1 MRFIKRSIA
10 SLLFICMLFTVMPAE
25 VMTAVFADGIGSTVQ
40 NDGPRG
46 NENYLGGT
54 AQTDSVEFRI
64 VLSRNEKTYLN
75 GTDEQRNKVISY
87 YKSRWPN
94 DSDLESNTIYLISPK
109 TANWFNTYNS
119 IPSGNR
125 RWVAQYKPG
134 EQGLSFFAGY
144 YRSLL
149 IDLTNG
155 NPSSSVPDNPFK
167 EDVMNAYY
175 NGDIN
180 SLSDLAVGNKWL
192 DYMPSA
198 SEAMSVL
205 NYIFAQVG
213 GSYQVDSRLTNV
225 IERKTTHYNFDVE
238 NNWRKDP
245 SLLDADRK
253 MDISAGY
260 VGLLTCLYS
269 VITST
274 YNYSFNQ
281 EHIDTTDD
289 EVGVREKVGG
299 TYFDAINDYLLN
311 ANSEAKPVSLI
322 IDTASGFVYQND
334 KNFILAD
341 IDYLQFV
348 GLAQQ
353 NEALTNPN
361 NEILANNSAA
371 NGNTRQLLTTMYNM
385 SLNRKSWKDYY
396 AGRGPSAVVRYLD
409 YYLGRMDEI
418 SHAPMQWAY
427 SAQFFDNQILRTR
440 DGGAYNGQHTGTS
453 TSDYSGKIEHILFD
467 GTKGSGTSGFMI
479 IGNHFVNPVPEV
491 SYHVDSTVDVLVKDC
506 KEDTNIENPPVI
518 TVSIKGDSSLIS
530 ALNSR
535 KDNPNFEGVKIDS
548 EIYRTVYKNGW
559 DDNNIIDTRKQITEL
574 ENQLD
579 GVLNGDDM
587 IAKLQNEPFILKDTT
602 VIGDKLTRD
611 KGAAGSYRYR
621 YEINID
627 VTIDKQTYEFNYEDI
642 VLKGRND
649 TDREYY
655 DFAEI
660 NLPPYTGMLGVPE
673 DIVVVK
679 PTSTDTTEIVD
690 PSKDENL
697 RENTQMVKRMEF
709 STSGEEFAEIKS
721 NEPLNEEYE
730 VMGGIP
736 SSEEIYFSVGGSEFK
751 LALVMQY
758 WMNEHSRDRT
768 YTVHFDGNT
777 CEYNNN
783 ELNKGDTWP
792 GADLNGANGMTKI
805 PTPEGPSSQD
815 CTLTHD
821 GDYGITATWTGTI
834 PWTGTHSATS
844 CSYTGTDKFD
854 WSAYNTALDQANA
867 WMDALNATIIQWDAA
882 SETTGGVEAHREY
895 TLEASIVSD
904 QKLSHGSDTE
914 FPVRGVGYSGT
925 NCRGGCSCTG
935 SNRCGSH
942 FCSHTDATS
951 KAGEGDTYT
960 ITVTIKDITPHMI
973 CGPCCG
979 HVMPELWD
987 TWRQGLV
994 YDFAKISQVR
1004 LFKLDQGSVDGL
1016 QELTGVDTVFANV
1029 ISGNPTYFMNIAQM
1043 TEKQTKNTTVLPDG
1057 YDSTVNESTKGL
1069 TAFDGHILTYFSGQN
1084 RQLAQSSRAG
1094 RIRYTLAEGQTTET
1108 ITITEQGNGTGGT
1121 YTFDPNLISAPDQ
1134 HDDVIYNAGARSKNC
1149 DGMATTNNFD
1159 KLSSNNVRAM
1169 ETTGHVNPWADGC
1182 LYTNILNRTVHQLPD
1197 GFGMTKNTAAY
1208 SGYWDYHLYSA
1219 TTDTQNFEA
1228 NTLQTYSSNDEH
1240 ITKYKEDYNHHIVR
1254 EEVLSGVSTELKK
1267 TAYHDAADEVDTQ
1280 TAEWQFFDKARR
1292 TKIVANVISDFL
1304 ILQTSGG
1311 DQSIFYYEKA
1321 SEPTEAQEHFQKVKI
1336 DSEEL
1341 FLNNPLSLFTGDMN
1355 CTSTDVKSTHTANF
1369 IMVGGYNGQ
1378 YNKPNEKYKPYN
1390 PQDGQFKNFG
1400 GNNGANWTNY
1410 NTRTKQGSYSVLG
1423 NHAITTILDDDPAK
1437 TITRPKRQV
1446 TGQDDS
1452 FKIVQKGI
1460 QILPTAPNKLYTP
1473 ENAKIF
1479 YSEVLGYYSIDR
1491 ERFDREAGTYDIVT
1505 TSGNVSIG
1513 WPQQVLH
1520 GDYYDEF
1527 WGNKNGVDYSTLY
1540 FKTPIGDSSTGTVN
1554 SLVVFTPV
1562 STEDAMVMN
1571 QPDLKISDTLSVSRD
1586 QRTNAFE
1593 YPNMN
1598 DLVNKL
1604 KVCPLDP
1611 ELCEFRFLDCKF
1623 HKDTVLLDIDFEDTY
1638 MEKEI
1643 RRVKQEDGSVKET
1656 VKEIGLRENATRY
1669 DNALG
1674 RWVTTNK
1681 VNGVEYIL
1689 PEGFTIGQNGSVGSG
1704 GYLRANGT
1712 RWSLP
1717 FSEFGLSNANT
1728 NRITV
1733 KMDITVNGWDNNL
1746 MPVSFHNLGFLLNN
1760 GSGKTGSFITKS
1772 PLDNSQI
1779 GARMD
1784 VGTSQLSNNITL
1796 EMTFSFNN
1804 VVDCNAVVNGV
1815 YVPLTVSDLKDVWQP
1830 DANGIRRLNRTQKSI
1845 TPTSFTRNEINK
1857 VETPQNWIDEQPSC
1871 YTKKDIGS
1879 NLNIGGWSQDDA
1891 YKANF
1896 SIDNLQVILKGGT
1909 NTHSSIC
1916 YERLTVHATNKI
1928 HVHDADCYLTEP
1940 LFTCD
1945 GELNAQYVLGCGKQ
1959 EGEPDG
1965 DYVTSKT
1972 FNYTGGEQAVILGP
1986 GRYYINAYGAQG
1998 GAGYSS
2004 TSYVGYGGYGGRAYG
2019 YYVVPAGTYKTIYV
2033 NVGGKGTNGTSTSTY
2048 AGGYN
2053 GGGAGM
2059 YYSGGGGGATSV
2071 ALSSGLLSTFSS
2083 NYSSQVL
2090 LVGAGGGGGYY
2101 YSNSYYANG
2110 ASGGGSTGGT
2120 ADGGYYGY
2128 TITGGSQSAGGD
2140 CSYTSSSDGSF
2151 AIGGSYASTSSTY
2164 RYTGGGGGGLYGG
2177 AAGGRRAPGAG
2188 GSSYYNTSLLSS
2200 SYSRSTS
2207 SGSNGTTSSTT
2218 PKDGYATITAYDGG
2232 KIYTGSGSTGT
2243 ETTYTYKG
2251 NYETVSLT
2259 PGRYE
2264 IELNGAQGG
2273 SNSSSGDAGSKG
2285 TKVIGELV
2293 LDKTTT
2299 VYIYVG
2305 GKGNIGNNTAGGWN
2319 GGGKAG
2325 GCSCGSGS
2333 GGGASDIRIGGT
2345 ALSNR
2350 VMVAGGGGGAGD
2362 PGSAGQ
2368 TTAKSCGTLGT
2379 GDYGHTSN
2387 DGGGGGGGYH
2397 GGYTGQVVDAGG
2409 YIGTSYVNSTEYT
2422 SDVTGSNYSVK
2433 HNSNSGNGS
2442 IIIRRKGHYHTGE
2455 PNKDYSNGC
2464 YTTPTVHKHNLSYS
2478 KKELTCTISE
2488 DNDGTVYTY
2497 DYKGSMQSRQFEA
2510 GRYKI
2515 EVWGAQGGGTGGYGG
2530 YSYGEYTFTSPTT
2543 LYIGV
2548 GGQNQTFNG
2557 GGSGYDYNGGGASHV
2572 SLRSGELSNNSGYT
2586 TTKLLLVAGGG
2597 GGGRSNNATT
2607 GAGGGGVTEASG
2619 TAGHSGC
2626 GGSGGGGTTTAG
2638 GSAGSTGYSCTTA
2651 GSFGKGGSSSCTYPK
2666 HGNTECG
2673 GGGGYYGGGGGGHD
2687 CGGYNDNDD
2696 SGGGGGSG
2704 YVNTSLMTNYGGS
2717 RGVKTGNGQ
2726 VKITRLTHTH
2736 TETCY
2741 NTTNYSSTCV
2751 TLPIGTLVCTGE
2763 LNTET
2768 DFNVHIH
2775 TAECLTTTA
2784 TFDAK
2789 WFMYTGG
2796 VQTFVVPYTDYYTLE
2811 AYGPSTTTSGRAGYS
2826 KVRAYLKANTVLY
2839 IYVGG
2844 IAGTNNYTTDVR
2856 TYPLPTGNDN
2866 VDGNSVADLTAISD
2880 KTKLLYAN
2888 QTTGGKGENT
2898 ACAVEL
2904 LQTGVR
2910 GNNENGRVII
2920 TCENTAMADIY
2931 NQIITGQMTHEEA
2944 KKYLGETVYNKIME
2958 GKEGL
2963 LHTWEDW
2970 TYNNTKGFTEVQNAK
2985 LLYGGASLICGKT
2998 EGDAGTPINI
3008 PYSGEVEEVSLTAG
3022 EYLLEVWGA
3031 QGGSN
3036 TSEISTAI
3044 GGKGGYS
3051 SGKLVVD
3058 STKTLYVVVGGKGT
3072 DGSNTSAVVAGGYN
3086 GGGSGGSF
3094 SSSAYGSAGGGA
3106 THIGYKEELLTEYS
3120 TDYSTQLLLVAGG
3133 GGGSGSISSVASIGG
3148 YGGGESGG
3156 KGENSTGSGSSSN
3169 SGGGYGGTQTSGG
3182 ARGDALNAG
3191 ATGASYSNPGG
3202 FGYGGSYTYSGGN
3215 WDSCG
3220 GGSGF
3225 YGGGSGYDWGASG
3238 GGGSGFVNSD
3248 LLDEEETIAGNK
3260 EFTAPDGT
3268 TETGHSGNGYARIT
3282 PLSHTH
3288 TDECY
3293 GGGGV
3298 GGYNCGLDENSEEI
3312 VKEFSYKGSIENI
3325 TLSAGQYK
3333 LEVWGAQGGTSPNNI
3348 GGKGAYSSGNF
3359 TFNSSTT
3366 LQVLVGGQGSAGNGT
3381 GNWYAAG
3388 GGGGTYIA
3396 SGNSYSTATPL
3407 IVAGGGGGAGYNNS
3421 DGEVGGAVVTPDGS
3435 TGTGGSGSGNGGSGG
3450 AGFHADGSNNSGSLN
3465 GSTFAKAFINGG
3477 NGALTTTQYG
3487 GSGGFGGGGIGGGN
3501 PGGGGGGYVGGDFGS
3516 GVSGNSSNYNVGG
3529 EGGTSYNI
3537 GSNEVNKSG
3546 SQTFNSPTGTSETG
3560 HSGNGY
3566 ARITRLGHTHTED
3579 CGYSSGGGTATTLT
3593 CGIPVG
3599 GDGQVRT
3606 YGTGGNTYNPTNGY
3620 GSTSTTLPAGR
3631 YKLEAWGPQGGD
3643 TYYNGGKG
3651 GYSVGELTL
3660 SSPDTLYINIG
3671 GQGKV
3676 GLNDNAIIE
3685 GGYNGGGRGYGS
3697 TNHNGASGGGATH
3710 IGYKT
3715 GLLTAFSSDY
3725 TTQLLI
3731 VAGGGGGGGNADKSG
3746 VGGYGGGASG
3756 GNGIGYSSISY
3767 GYGAGGTQISG
3778 GTSGTGGTNSSQA
3791 NNMTFYSGGFGY
3803 GGYSDSTSI
3812 SGGWHGGG
3820 GGAGLYGGGAGGA
3833 ISSGG
3838 GGSGYVN
3845 PNLLDS
3851 GTYETIAGNISF
3863 PNTAG
3868 TGNETGHSGNGFV
3881 KITTLDHQH
3890 TDACYTTV
3898 QIPDGYV
3905 LNCDKTKDH
3914 VHSMDAGCFIE
3925 FVGEDGLTVI
3935 SSGNPA
3941 QFEVPLG
3948 NINVDAISKI
3958 VVYSKN
3964 CPNTFGKIYLKD
3976 ETGTYNENDSVTSN
3990 TITPN
3995 TENQVMTFI
4004 LQDNPNFSGEFTS
4017 LMFELANVTGRF
4029 NISKIEVYGYGEK
4042 VAGTGD
4048 GSGNAGGTP
4057 MNFDYTGGIQQ
4068 ANLTAGTYKLEV
4080 WGAQGGLDTLQN
4092 TPSGKGG
4099 YSYGEITL
4107 ENADTLYVVVGGKGK
4122 GSDNNS
4128 KSGGYNGG
4136 GSASHGGSGGGATHI
4151 AYSTGLL
4158 STFSSNYS
4166 SQVLIVAG
4174 GGGGHDHAGAYNNAY
4189 LGAGGGGTEL
4199 PDKAYSNS
4207 NTVSS
4212 TTGYS
4217 FGVGQ
4222 DDGGTNTGGG
4232 GGGLYGGYRGA
4243 NSNSYSYGGG
4253 GSAYLNS
4260 SLKNTGGS
4268 KGQKEEN
4275 GYARITPLNTF
4286 TPLEINYV
4294 DPFDGS
4300 ETIILANIDSIP
4312 DKLDGDYNP
4321 IWKCK
4326 FKEPNA
4332 HACVTTNDNG
4342 LEIVHCK
4349 THVIFNCSEV
4359 HHRGEHYNVSNRICW
4374 SACGD
4379 DANHA
4384 NTKKE
4389 TKDKDGNDVKLAEFL
4404 QLDAAF
4410 TVYFPNRGDFEG
4422 NNALGLS
4429 KPQVDRGKG
4438 YEDNMDTT
4446 DWTREKRVKF
4456 PFDVIYHDAKKDTY
4470 EIYPGNAW
4478 IELDVPTVYFNFYV
4492 LASNAEM
4499 SNVPVEFEVEAINCG
4514 TNSGIKPKRNIDYDS
4529 NIIDKKYEDALKNF
4543 RDNYVSKLR
4552 TSITGGYKIPY
4563 PNVNG
4568 TNTSAGVERAF
4579 NDSGYWSFYST
4590 KQSSTGLDGVL
4601 RAAIDTI
4608 NKQIEK
4614 DFEGNESIDSYID
4627 PHENVGKTGINNKL
4641 KKVTGNDN
4649 KSMLSNRRRSN
4660 SLESLHGGYK
4670 EFYLDVIG
4678 RIGNFAL
4685 VDTEDYRFSEFFKVP
4700 VASSTD
4706 LGALADEDNW
4716 LIEGAVLNVNPAL
4729 QNYYVGDS
4737 FDIRGNEASLNA
4749 VTEIGTHY
4757 LNTYNTQTWMQG
4769 LIGADGKRDMSKP
4782 NLVSQ
4787 ILTSDLIHNRIL
4799 KGEELRFGYDAYT
4812 SIVTLG
4818 SYTGGRVQ
4826 VVPKYFAMK
4835 LTDSPSELLN
4845 TKGQQVKKND
4855 FIPLDVYISKEGT
4868 YLPINIYGN
4877 AANGNPNINGYTLN
4891 GYSMNLDWTTE
4902 ADRRNYGVDE
4912 IGITNEVKA
4921 HLTRLDYGERNEGGG
4936 GSFDSNAALNTPEE
4950 IKLVIPEGKNNY
4962 LGTAQ
4967 YMLMGD
4973 RHRTFIG
4980 SSISYG
4986 GNTYKSRAG
4995 ESEWGDDKDPDEVID
5010 DVLFKM
5016 AVQRWHGKLGV
5027 PSSAVFVPHA
5037 YTASG
5042 TPIPDRNTTTLT
5054 PVNSNSIEWV
5064 MNDDWAIICTAEI
5077 IAVGDVWSIYYSQ
5090 PWFKSMTVSGQMYN
5104 TVTAGNEHYPGHR
5117 VYKNG
5122 VSEECPHCLP
5132 PIIAIYS
5139 SDSSSVDD
5147 VEIVQTH

>member
-25 VMTAVFADGIGSTVQ
+25 VMTAAFADGGNMIGSTVQ

-64 VLSRNEKTYLN
+64 VLSRNENTYLN
-75 GTDEQRNKVISY
+75 GTDEQRNKVVSY

-94 DSDLESNTIYLISPK
+94 DSDLESNTIYLISPR

-119 IPSGNR
+119 IPSGHR

-155 NPSSSVPDNPFK
+155 NPGSSVPENPFK

-238 NNWRKDP
+238 NNWSKDP

-281 EHIDTTDD
+281 EHINTTDD

-311 ANSEAKPVSLI
+311 ANSETKPVSLI

-348 GLAQQ
+348 GLAEQ

-361 NEILANNSAA
+361 NQILANNSAA

-409 YYLGRMDEI
+409 YYLGRMGEI

-491 SYHVDSTVDVLVKDC
+491 SYHVDSTVDVLPKDC
-506 KEDTNIENPPVI
+506 DPDVNIENPSVI

-530 ALNSR
+530 SLNSR
-535 KDNPNFEGVKIDS
+535 KDNPNFEGIKIDS

-559 DDNNIIDTRKQITEL
+559 EDGNIIDARKQMSEL

-579 GVLNGDDM
+579 GVINGDDM
-587 IAKLQNEPFILKDTT
+587 IAKLQNEPFILRDTT
-602 VIGDKLTRD
+602 IIGEKLTRD
-611 KGAAGSYRYR
+611 MGAGGSYRYK

-627 VTIDKQTYEFNYEDI
+627 VTIDKQTYEFKYEDI
-642 VLKGRND
+642 VLKGRGGA
-649 TDREYY
+649 DRDYY

-660 NLPPYTGMLGVPE
+660 NLPAYTNMLSKPE
-673 DIVVVK
+673 DIVIVK

-709 STSGEEFAEIKS
+709 SSSGEEFAEIKS
-721 NEPLNEEYE
+721 NVPLNEEYE

-768 YTVHFDGNT
+768 YTVHFDGNI
-777 CEYNNN
+777 CEYNNDI
-783 ELNKGDTWP
+783 EGQGDRLP
-792 GADLNGANGMTKI
+792 
-805 PTPEGPSSQD
+805 
-815 CTLTHD
+815 LTHPILQPTGGSYD
-821 GDYGITATWTGTI
+821 DQDIKCNNENHTGDFDDTIVAKWTGTDQCSVVENGTCSDCGKKLVSSCTVADGKH
-834 PWTGTHSATS
+834 PNYDKAMEQAKEYAQKLGQEYVVWTAASDGKLRQVLWTPSNPEDDDTHDHVYHGTNGTSGSSCGGNHSS
-844 CSYTGTDKFD
+844 CSSTSSKHSHSNTNCVYGTPC
-854 WSAYNTALDQANA
+854 NTAHAY
-867 WMDALNATIIQWDAA
+867 TII
-882 SETTGGVEAHREY
+882 V
-895 TLEASIVSD
+895 
-904 QKLSHGSDTE
+904 
-914 FPVRGVGYSGT
+914 
-925 NCRGGCSCTG
+925 
-935 SNRCGSH
+935 
-942 FCSHTDATS
+942 TS
-951 KAGEGDTYT
+951 T
-960 ITVTIKDITPHMI
+960 IPKHSI

-979 HVMPELWD
+979 HHMPELWD

-1043 TEKQTKNTTVLPDG
+1043 TEKQTKNGTVLPDG
-1057 YDSTVNESTKGL
+1057 YDSTVNDSTKGL
-1069 TAFDGHILTYFSGQN
+1069 NEFDGHILTYFSGQN

-1094 RIRYTLAEGQTTET
+1094 RLRYTLAEGQTTET

-1121 YTFDPNLISAPDQ
+1121 YTFDPNLIAAPNQ

-1149 DGMATTNNFD
+1149 DGMATTANFGKKD
-1159 KLSSNNVRAM
+1159 TENVVPM
-1169 ETTGHVNPWADGC
+1169 LTTGHVNEWADGC

-1197 GFGMTKNTAAY
+1197 GFGMSKNTSAY
-1208 SGYWDYHLYSA
+1208 SGYWDCDLYSA

-1228 NTLQTYSSNDEH
+1228 NTLQTYSNNDEH
-1240 ITKYKEDYNHHIVR
+1240 ITKYKEDYNHHVVR

-1267 TAYHDAADEVDTQ
+1267 TAYNDAADEIDTQ

-1292 TKIVANVISDFL
+1292 TKVIANVISDFL

-1336 DSEEL
+1336 DENEL

-1355 CTSTDVKSTHTANF
+1355 CNSTDVKSTHTANF

-1378 YNKPNEKYKPYN
+1378 YNKPTEKYKPYN
-1390 PQDGQFKNFG
+1390 PQEGVFKNFG

-1410 NTRTKQGSYSVLG
+1410 NTRTKQGSYNVLG
-1423 NHAITTILDDDPAK
+1423 NHSITTILDEDPAK

-1452 FKIVQKGI
+1452 FKIVQTGI

-1473 ENAKIF
+1473 ENAKVF
-1479 YSEVLGYYSIDR
+1479 YSEVLGYYSIDK

-1513 WPQQVLH
+1513 WPQQVSH
-1520 GDYYDEF
+1520 GDYYQEY

-1562 STEDAMVMN
+1562 STEEAMVMN
-1571 QPDLKISDTLSVSRD
+1571 QPDLDINGMKVSRD

-1643 RRVKQEDGSVKET
+1643 RRVKQEDGTVKET

-1669 DNALG
+1669 DETLK
-1674 RWVTTNK
+1674 RWITTNK

-1689 PEGFTIGQNGSVGSG
+1689 PEGFTIGKNGSVGSG

-1733 KMDITVNGWDNNL
+1733 KMDITVNSWANNL

-1784 VGTSQLSNNITL
+1784 VGTSQLPNNITL

-1830 DANGIRRLNRTQKSI
+1830 DANGVRRLNRTQKSI

-1928 HVHDADCYLTEP
+1928 HVHDEDCYLKEP

-1945 GELNAQYVLGCGKQ
+1945 GALNANYQLGCEWK
-1959 EGEPDG
+1959 D
-1965 DYVTSKT
+1965 DKIVYTKT
-1972 FNYTGGEQAVILGP
+1972 QTFGYTGTEQVVELQP
-1986 GRYYINAYGAQG
+1986 GTYTIEMQG
-1998 GAGYSS
+1998 GSGGNSS
-2004 TSYVGYGGYGGRAYG
+2004 TSYIGGAGGYGKFTYTVTQKTTLYLNAGASGNNYSLGAGTVAYNGGGSTNYSNERSGGGATSIAFVSGQLKTLSGKTSQILAVVGGGGAADQYSGNGYGGGGFNSNGNASSTSGAGKTTGGGTNLWNTSSTYSDGNGSFGQGGSNTWNNSVAAGGGGYYGGGVGNGSNGGGGGSGYLNTSKATLVSTNNGATGSNNGNGYVKITTNSGNGFVAETGIPVRYDFINNYTTVSLEPGIYSVELYG
-2019 YYVVPAGTYKTIYV
+2019 AEGGSYSTTLGSKGTYVRGELSLDKTTTVYV
-2033 NVGGKGTNGTSTSTY
+2033 YVGGKGNTGNNT

-2053 GGGAGM
+2053 GGG
-2059 YYSGGGGGATSV
+2059 
-2071 ALSSGLLSTFSS
+2071 
-2083 NYSSQVL
+2083 Q
-2090 LVGAGGGGGYY
+2090 
-2101 YSNSYYANG
+2101 
-2110 ASGGGSTGGT
+2110 
-2120 ADGGYYGY
+2120 
-2128 TITGGSQSAGGD
+2128 
-2140 CSYTSSSDGSF
+2140 
-2151 AIGGSYASTSSTY
+2151 
-2164 RYTGGGGGGLYGG
+2164 
-2177 AAGGRRAPGAG
+2177 
-2188 GSSYYNTSLLSS
+2188 
-2200 SYSRSTS
+2200 
-2207 SGSNGTTSSTT
+2207 
-2218 PKDGYATITAYDGG
+2218 
-2232 KIYTGSGSTGT
+2232 
-2243 ETTYTYKG
+2243 
-2251 NYETVSLT
+2251 
-2259 PGRYE
+2259 
-2264 IELNGAQGG
+2264 
-2273 SNSSSGDAGSKG
+2273 
-2285 TKVIGELV
+2285 
-2293 LDKTTT
+2293 
-2299 VYIYVG
+2299 
-2305 GKGNIGNNTAGGWN
+2305 
-2319 GGGKAG
+2319 AG

-2350 VMVAGGGGGAGD
+2350 VMVAGGGGGAGTS
-2362 PGSAGQ
+2362 GNAGK

-2379 GDYGHTSN
+2379 GERGHSSN

-2397 GGYTGQVVDAGG
+2397 GGYTGQTIDVGG
-2409 YIGTSYVNSTEYT
+2409 YIGTSYVNGTEYT
-2422 SDVTGSNYSVK
+2422 SDVSTDSYEVK
-2433 HNSNSGNGS
+2433 HNVNSGNGYIVITS
-2442 IIIRRKGHYHTGE
+2442 KGHRHIGTAGL
-2455 PNKDYSNGC
+2455 DYANGC
-2464 YTTPTVHKHNLSYS
+2464 YTTPTVHKHNLSYTR
-2478 KKELTCTISE
+2478 KDLTCTIPE
-2488 DNDGTVYTY
+2488 DSDGTVYTY
-2497 DYKGSMQSRQFEA
+2497 NYKGSVVSETLPA
-2510 GRYKI
+2510 GRYKL
-2515 EVWGAQGGGTGGYGG
+2515 EVWGAQGSGNGTGGSGG
-2530 YSYGEYTFTSPTT
+2530 YATGEVTLKSNTT
-2543 LYIGV
+2543 VYIAV
-2548 GGQNQTFNG
+2548 GGKGKTFNG
-2557 GGSGYDYNGGGASHV
+2557 GGTGDHGYGGGATHIGLKNSQ
-2572 SLRSGELSNNSGYT
+2572 LSGYSSDYS
-2586 TTKLLLVAGGG
+2586 TKLYIVAGGG
-2597 GGGRSNNATT
+2597 GGASSTT
-2607 GAGGGGVTEASG
+2607 
-2619 TAGHSGC
+2619 
-2626 GGSGGGGTTTAG
+2626 GGSGGGANASGGKGGTGCGTPGDGATTSAAG
-2638 GSAGSTGYSCTTA
+2638 QLYYN
-2651 GSFGKGGSSSCTYPK
+2651 GSFGQGGNGGKNS
-2666 HGNTECG
+2666 CG
-2673 GGGGYYGGGGGGHD
+2673 GGGGFYGGGAS
-2687 CGGYNDNDD
+2687 YESYTRNDD
-2696 SGGGGGSG
+2696 DDAGGGGGSG
-2704 YVNTSLMTNYGGS
+2704 YANTSLLTSISGS
-2717 RGVKTGNGQ
+2717 NGTKTGDGQ
-2726 VKITRLTHTH
+2726 AKITRLTHTH

-2741 NTTNYSSTCV
+2741 KTTNYSSTCE
-2751 TLPIGTLVCTGE
+2751 TLPIGHLVCTGE

-2789 WFMYTGG
+2789 WFRYTGG
-2796 VQTFVVPYTDYYTLE
+2796 VQTFVVPYTDYYTIE
-2811 AYGPSTTTSGRAGYS
+2811 AYGPSTTTSGRSGYS
-2826 KVRAYLKANTVLY
+2826 KVRTYLKANTVLY

-2844 IAGTNNYTTDVR
+2844 IAGYNNYTTDVR
-2856 TYPLPTGNDN
+2856 TYPLPNSSDN
-2866 VDGNSVADLTAISD
+2866 VDGNSIADLTAISD

-2888 QTTGGKGENT
+2888 RTDSNKGANS

-2904 LQTGVR
+2904 LQREIR
-2910 GNNENGRVII
+2910 GNSENGRVII
-2920 TCENTAMADIY
+2920 TCENTAMEDIY
-2931 NQIITGQMTHEEA
+2931 NKIITGQMTHEEA

-2970 TYNNTKGFTEVQNAK
+2970 TYNNTKGFTEVQNSK

-2998 EGDAGTPINI
+2998 ENDPGTPIEI
-3008 PYSGEVEEVSLTAG
+3008 KYSGKIETVNLPAG
-3022 EYLLEVWGA
+3022 EYKLEVWGA
-3031 QGGSN
+3031 QGGGHSYPNSNN
-3036 TSEISTAI
+3036 TSY
-3044 GGKGGYS
+3044 GGYGGYS
-3051 SGKLVVD
+3051 SGTINLN
-3058 STKTLYVVVGGKGT
+3058 SPTTLYVAVGGSGGYT
-3072 DGSNTSAVVAGGYN
+3072 ELGNYTSYHNGYN
-3086 GGGSGGSF
+3086 GGGNVTLTPNGND
-3094 SSSAYGSAGGGA
+3094 GSAGGGGA
-3106 THIGYKEELLTEYS
+3106 THIATRTGLLSSLNSYRS
-3120 TDYSTQLLLVAGG
+3120 DVLIVAGG
-3133 GGGSGSISSVASIGG
+3133 GGGTEHVGVSSASVQGG
-3148 YGGGESGG
+3148 
-3156 KGENSTGSGSSSN
+3156 
-3169 SGGGYGGTQTSGG
+3169 SGGGTTGGIALSEAGNSTAATQTSGYAFG
-3182 ARGDALNAG
+3182 LGQSVNG
-3191 ATGASYSNPGG
+3191 THMGSGG
-3202 FGYGGSYTYSGGN
+3202 GGWYGGYCGTTSNTIGN
-3215 WDSCG
+3215 
-3220 GGSGF
+3220 
-3225 YGGGSGYDWGASG
+3225 GGSGYIG
-3238 GGGSGFVNSD
+3238 GVKNGVTENGKRGNNNIVG
-3248 LLDEEETIAGNK
+3248 LDGL
-3260 EFTAPDGT
+3260 
-3268 TETGHSGNGYARIT
+3268 ARIT

-3746 VGGYGGGASG
+3746 VGGYGGGTSG

-3948 NINVDAISKI
+3948 NINVEAISKI

-3976 ETGTYNENDSVTSN
+3976 DTGTYNENDSVTSN

-4048 GSGNAGGTP
+4048 GSGNVGGTTL
-4057 MNFDYTGGIQQ
+4057 NFSYTGKTQ
-4068 ANLTAGTYKLEV
+4068 TASLSKGSYKLEV
-4080 WGAQGGLDTLQN
+4080 WGAQGGNDPHYPT
-4092 TPSGKGG
+4092 SVFGGRGG
-4099 YSYGEITL
+4099 YASGILNLNNTT
-4107 ENADTLYVVVGGKGK
+4107 TLYVNVGGEGTGNTSSTW
-4122 GSDNNS
+4122 GST
-4128 KSGGYNGG
+4128 G
-4136 GSASHGGSGGGATHI
+4136 GGGATDISLYGTANTTNWNTTDHL
-4151 AYSTGLL
+4151 YSRI
-4158 STFSSNYS
+4158 
-4166 SQVLIVAG
+4166 IVAG
-4174 GGGGHDHAGAYNNAY
+4174 GGGGVHGKNYASTSYVGNAGGGESSPTFTANNYTITGSNQISGGRSTYSQYVVGSFGYATANSNGNSY
-4189 LGAGGGGTEL
+4189 STAGWNGASRGSDGWANGGAGGGWYGGTTSWSHSAGGSGWVYTESAYNYWATNSTEGRSGNWLLDSRYYLSDTSLIDGNHSMPSVNGGTE
-4199 PDKAYSNS
+4199 
-4207 NTVSS
+4207 
-4212 TTGYS
+4212 TGHS
-4217 FGVGQ
+4217 
-4222 DDGGTNTGGG
+4222 
-4232 GGGLYGGYRGA
+4232 
-4243 NSNSYSYGGG
+4243 
-4253 GSAYLNS
+4253 GS
-4260 SLKNTGGS
+4260 
-4268 KGQKEEN
+4268 

-4286 TPLEINYV
+4286 TPLEINYR

-4300 ETIILANIDSIP
+4300 STIILANIDSIP

-4384 NTKKE
+4384 NTKTE
-4389 TKDKDGNDVKLAEFL
+4389 TKDKEGNDVKLAEFL

-4410 TVYFPNRGDFEG
+4410 TVYFPNVGDFEG
-4422 NNALGLS
+4422 NDALGLS
-4429 KPQVDRGKG
+4429 KPQVDRGYG
-4438 YEDNMDTT
+4438 YDDNMDTT

-4456 PFDVIYHDAKKDTY
+4456 PFDVIYHNKKTNKY
-4470 EIYPGNAW
+4470 EIHKGNAW
-4478 IELDVPTVYFNFYV
+4478 IELDVPTVYFNFYI

-4499 SNVPVEFEVEAINCG
+4499 QNVPVEFEVEAINGG
-4514 TNSGIKPKRNIDYDS
+4514 TNSGVKPKRNIEYDS

-4543 RDNYVSKLR
+4543 RDNYVSKLKD
-4552 TSITGGYKIPY
+4552 SISGGYKIPY
-4563 PNVNG
+4563 PNVTG
-4568 TNTSAGVERAF
+4568 TNSSSGVERAF

-4608 NKQIEK
+4608 NKQIEN
-4614 DFEGNESIDSYID
+4614 DFEGNTSSDSYID
-4627 PHENVGKTGINNKL
+4627 PHENQGKTGVNNKL

-4649 KSMLSNRRRSN
+4649 KVMLSNRRRSN

-4700 VASSTD
+4700 VVSNTD

-4737 FDIRGNEASLNA
+4737 FDIRGNEASLEA
-4749 VTEIGTHY
+4749 VDSLGTHY
-4757 LNTYNTQTWMQG
+4757 LNTYNTQSWMQG

-4818 SYTGGRVQ
+4818 SYTGARVQ

-4835 LTDSPSELLN
+4835 LNDNPSEILD
-4845 TKGQQVKKND
+4845 TKGQVVNAND

-4877 AANGNPNINGYTLN
+4877 AANGNPNINEYTLN

-4902 ADRRNYGVDE
+4902 GDRRNYGIDE
-4912 IGITNEVKA
+4912 QGITNDVKA
-4921 HLTRLDYGERNEGGG
+4921 HLTRLDYGDRAEGSG
-4936 GSFDSNAALNTPEE
+4936 GSFDSTPPLNTPDE
-4950 IKLVIPEGKNNY
+4950 IKLIIPEGKNNY

-4967 YMLMGD
+4967 YMLMSD

-4980 SSISYG
+4980 SSVSFG

-4995 ESEWGDDKDPDEVID
+4995 TSEWGDDKDPDNIIPD
-5010 DVLFKM
+5010 NLFKM

-5037 YTASG
+5037 YKATG
-5042 TPIPDRNTTTLT
+5042 TPIADRNTTTLT
-5054 PVNSNSIEWV
+5054 PVNSETTSWV

-5090 PWFKSMTVSGQMYN
+5090 PWFKTMTVSGQMYN
-5104 TVTAGNEHYPGHR
+5104 TVTVGGEHYPGHR
-5117 VYKNG
+5117 VYNDKG
-5122 VSEECPHCLP
+5122 QSEECPHCLP